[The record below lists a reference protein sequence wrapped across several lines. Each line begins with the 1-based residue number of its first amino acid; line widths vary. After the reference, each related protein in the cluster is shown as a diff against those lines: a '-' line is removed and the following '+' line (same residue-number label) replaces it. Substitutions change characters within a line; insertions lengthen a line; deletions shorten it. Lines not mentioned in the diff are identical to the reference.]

1 MCVTLMKDTDI
12 WNVCSG
18 NISNW
23 IPPDK
28 AFQMGTVRIHEL
40 SGDLIVNKIYDLLN
54 GKLTVIVMS
63 LKQMWARRSFKILRK

>member
-1 MCVTLMKDTDI
+1 
-12 WNVCSG
+12 
-18 NISNW
+18 
-23 IPPDK
+23 
-28 AFQMGTVRIHEL
+28 MGTVRIHEL